1 MQKPQVVRDKAP
13 ISSGLRSASMNP
25 TNEPTKISR
34 EDLQKQLERRRARD
48 EELVSGIFKNNEDP
62 AKSGGR
68 GKLVFSY
75 KFYKNQPYEVYELF
89 DGEKYTLPR
98 GVARHLNNNCYYK
111 QYQQLPG
118 AEAGVATA
126 INPDGRLNTTLSMQ
140 ASKKI
145 HRYAFHSLEYM
156 DDDIDMYPTNLIE
169 VTASI

>member
-1 MQKPQVVRDKAP
+1 MKNMNKPAVNSGIRGD
-13 ISSGLRSASMNP
+13 SSTTHSGS
-25 TNEPTKISR
+25 TKITREELSR
-34 EDLQKQLERRRARD
+34 QLQKRRERD

-75 KFYKNQPYEVYELF
+75 KFYKDQPYEVYELF

-98 GVARHLNNNCYYK
+98 GVARHLNNYCYYK

-118 AEAGVATA
+118 ADAGVATA

-145 HRYAFHSLEYM
+145 HRFAFHSLEYM
-156 DDDIDMYPTNLIE
+156 DDDIDMYPANIIE
-169 VTASI
+169 VTAAI